1 MSPARTSSAATNLA
15 RTRLTAQYKMRIMI
29 VDDQPSNLRIMKQLA
44 LGLTDGGDVDT
55 FPDPAL
61 ALEAAKTNPPDLVV
75 SDYSMPSMDGAAFV
89 AALRELPECS
99 EIPIVIVTIYEDK
112 DFRYK
117 ALQAGATDFL
127 LSPIDHQEFRIR
139 LRNLLQLREHQRTVR
154 NHALSLERKI
164 VEDNYNFTVNI
175 QELEGR
181 LTQLIDAVPAL
192 ISVSNVRRQYLYVN
206 QAWSDTYGIDRS
218 HAIGRMPEELF
229 AAEHSYALSQ
239 ADQSVLTNG
248 VTINQV
254 EEEIRG
260 AAGDRKVLFTT
271 KLPLRDA
278 AGDKIS
284 GIITVSLDMTSRKLA
299 EEQLLSAMWRAE
311 ASERAK
317 RAFLA
322 QMSHELRTP
331 LNAILGFSQ
340 VISEEVF
347 GPVTPPRYQSY
358 AHDIKSSAAHLL
370 EMVTHILAQADEEH
384 VPLEPRGEPVQLHSV
399 ALEAAQVVRERRG
412 AAARILCR
420 IEPNVP
426 PIRGDRRM
434 IERIFIDLLDHLAV
448 LAGLECEF
456 VISVKLAADRGAE
469 LEIFANQQAGD
480 RYQPTAAANSVDLP
494 EVPLVRA
501 LVDLH
506 GGQLTM
512 TNRGNGALYARVV
525 LPAWRTLAA
534 VAE

>member
-1 MSPARTSSAATNLA
+1 MSPARSTSLATNLA

-44 LGLTDGGDVDT
+44 LGLTDGGEVDT
-55 FPDPAL
+55 FPDPAV
-61 ALEAAKTNPPDLVV
+61 ALIAARENPPDLVV
-75 SDYSMPSMDGAAFV
+75 SDYSMPGMDGAAFV
-89 AALRELPECS
+89 AALRELPECG

-164 VEDNYNFTVNI
+164 VEDNYNFTANI

-192 ISVSNVRRQYLYVN
+192 ISVSNSRRQYLYVN
-206 QAWSDTYGIDRS
+206 QAWSDTYGLARG
-218 HAIGRMPEELF
+218 HAIGRTPEELF
-229 AAEHSYALSQ
+229 AAEHSYSLSQ
-239 ADQSVLTNG
+239 ADQSVLSSG

-278 AGDKIS
+278 ADKIS

-399 ALEAAQVVRERRG
+399 ALEAAQVVRDRRG
-412 AAARILCR
+412 SAPRILCR

-448 LAGLECEF
+448 LAGLDCEF
-456 VISVKLAADRGAE
+456 VISVRLAADRGAE
-469 LEIFANQQAGD
+469 LEIFANQQMAD
-480 RYQPTAAANSVDLP
+480 RFQPSSATSVDLP

-506 GGQLTM
+506 GGTLTM
-512 TNRGNGALYARVV
+512 TSRGNGALYARVV

-534 VAE
+534 AT

>member
-61 ALEAAKTNPPDLVV
+61 ALEAAKVNPPDLVV
-75 SDYSMPSMDGAAFV
+75 SDYSMPGMDGAAFV
-89 AALRELPECS
+89 AALRELPDCS

-164 VEDNYNFTVNI
+164 VEDNYNFSVNI

-206 QAWSDTYGIDRS
+206 QAWSDTYGLARS
-218 HAIGRMPEELF
+218 HAIGRTPEELF

-239 ADQSVLTNG
+239 ADQSVLSSG
-248 VTINQV
+248 ITINQV

-278 AGDKIS
+278 AGDTIS

-317 RAFLA
+317 RAFLS

-412 AAARILCR
+412 SAARILCR

-456 VISVKLAADRGAE
+456 VISVRLAADRGAE
-469 LEIFANQQAGD
+469 LEIFANQQSVD
-480 RYQPTAAANSVDLP
+480 RFQPSTTVNIDLP

-534 VAE
+534 ATE

>member
-1 MSPARTSSAATNLA
+1 
-15 RTRLTAQYKMRIMI
+15 
-29 VDDQPSNLRIMKQLA
+29 
-44 LGLTDGGDVDT
+44 
-55 FPDPAL
+55 
-61 ALEAAKTNPPDLVV
+61 VV
-75 SDYSMPSMDGAAFV
+75 
-89 AALRELPECS
+89 
-99 EIPIVIVTIYEDK
+99 
-112 DFRYK
+112 
-117 ALQAGATDFL
+117 
-127 LSPIDHQEFRIR
+127 
-139 LRNLLQLREHQRTVR
+139 RTVTD
-154 NHALSLERKI
+154 
-164 VEDNYNFTVNI
+164 V
-175 QELEGR
+175 
-181 LTQLIDAVPAL
+181 
-192 ISVSNVRRQYLYVN
+192 LYVN
-206 QAWSDTYGIDRS
+206 DAFAHLLGFASARELSDHTQWELARGIDTTRVASIHADDRALVAEHMRRRLAGEESISHYEFRLTRRDESIVWVDTRAALVNWDGKPASLSWMSDISDRKKIEYELIRS
-218 HAIGRMPEELF
+218 KE
-229 AAEHSYALSQ
+229 AAE
-239 ADQSVLTNG
+239 
-248 VTINQV
+248 
-254 EEEIRG
+254 
-260 AAGDRKVLFTT
+260 
-271 KLPLRDA
+271 
-278 AGDKIS
+278 
-284 GIITVSLDMTSRKLA
+284 LA
-299 EEQLLSAMWRAE
+299 N
-311 ASERAK
+311 RAK
-317 RAFLA
+317 TEFLA
-322 QMSHELRTP
+322 NMSHELRTP

-456 VISVKLAADRGAE
+456 VISVKLASDRGAE
-469 LEIFANQQAGD
+469 LEIYANQQSID
-480 RYQPTAAANSVDLP
+480 RFQPSNAATVDLP

-506 GGQLTM
+506 GGSLTM

-534 VAE
+534 AAE

>member
-61 ALEAAKTNPPDLVV
+61 ALEAAKANPPDLVV
-75 SDYSMPSMDGAAFV
+75 SDYSMPGMDGAAFV

-139 LRNLLQLREHQRTVR
+139 LRNLLQLRDHQRTVR

-164 VEDNYNFTVNI
+164 VEDNYNFSVNL

-192 ISVSNVRRQYLYVN
+192 ISVSDVDRQYLYVN
-206 QAWSDTYGIDRS
+206 HAWCGTHGIERD

-229 AAEHSYALSQ
+229 SAEHSHALAQ
-239 ADQSVLTNG
+239 ADQAVLSAG
-248 VTINQV
+248 DKIDQV
-254 EEEIRG
+254 EEEILG
-260 AAGDRKVLFTT
+260 ANGERKVLFTT

-278 AGDKIS
+278 GDAIS
-284 GIITVSLDMTSRKLA
+284 GIITVSVDMTSRKLA
-299 EEQLLSAMWRAE
+299 EEQLSSAMWRAE

-317 RAFLA
+317 RAFLS

-340 VISEEVF
+340 VITEEVF
-347 GPVTPPRYQSY
+347 GPITPARYQTY
-358 AHDIKSSAAHLL
+358 AHDINESASHLL
-370 EMVTHILAQADEEH
+370 EMVTRILAQADEEQ
-384 VPLEPRGEPVQLHSV
+384 VPLEPRGEPVELQRA
-399 ALEAAQVVRERRG
+399 ALAAAQVVRDRRG
-412 AAARILCR
+412 AAARILCH
-420 IEPNVP
+420 IQPNLP
-426 PIRGDRRM
+426 P
-434 IERIFIDLLDHLAV
+434 
-448 LAGLECEF
+448 
-456 VISVKLAADRGAE
+456 
-469 LEIFANQQAGD
+469 
-480 RYQPTAAANSVDLP
+480 
-494 EVPLVRA
+494 
-501 LVDLH
+501 
-506 GGQLTM
+506 
-512 TNRGNGALYARVV
+512 
-525 LPAWRTLAA
+525 
-534 VAE
+534 